1 MSSYS
6 NMKYF
11 TVVFVFFFCK
21 ASCFA
26 QAVYMHEAA
35 EDAKEGGGFFDA
47 IEGLAGIA
55 TVLMFA
61 AFAFIVIFAIIPSKI
76 DDVKFDRKYKR
87 RKNLLEDEAR
97 RIILN
102 KLDSPMY
109 RKINSN
115 QCFKQWFLDGYV
127 NGVDDGGERKV
138 YKPYSTEY
146 EIISIEEYVKRRGF
160 EHLRQE
166 LIGGDVEFS
175 KTAFTEGIKQG
186 SIRRERH
193 GDARELLK

>member
-1 MSSYS
+1 M
-6 NMKYF
+6 N
-11 TVVFVFFFCK
+11 
-21 ASCFA
+21 
-26 QAVYMHEAA
+26 
-35 EDAKEGGGFFDA
+35 
-47 IEGLAGIA
+47 
-55 TVLMFA
+55 
-61 AFAFIVIFAIIPSKI
+61 FIVIFAIIPSKI

-160 EHLRQE
+160 DSSKSLSIN
-166 LIGGDVEFS
+166 LICSNTSSFKS
-175 KTAFTEGIKQG
+175 CN
-186 SIRRERH
+186 
-193 GDARELLK
+193 LLT